1 MRPGRG
7 VRIYILRRGAAY
19 KHKPSSPAQASRRP
33 ATRILR
39 RAGASRSAAIPAANL
54 TCGGDLGRVSRLVI
68 PSNPI
73 YTSLVRSPA
82 SSHRGQVAPC
92 KCRLF
97 TISSWSSGFS
107 FFVFV
112 FVLFCFFF
120 FFFAHWV
127 VPTVCVSTLHGLRSL
142 RFYVF
147 FLVVYPCAHY
157 WRNTSLPVR
166 NPFTPG

>member
-112 FVLFCFFF
+112 FVLFCFVFCFCSLSSSNCVCFYSAWATFSSILCIFF
-120 FFFAHWV
+120 G
-127 VPTVCVSTLHGLRSL
+127 CLSMCTLLEKH
-142 RFYVF
+142 FY
-147 FLVVYPCAHY
+147 P
-157 WRNTSLPVR
+157 SS
-166 NPFTPG
+166 